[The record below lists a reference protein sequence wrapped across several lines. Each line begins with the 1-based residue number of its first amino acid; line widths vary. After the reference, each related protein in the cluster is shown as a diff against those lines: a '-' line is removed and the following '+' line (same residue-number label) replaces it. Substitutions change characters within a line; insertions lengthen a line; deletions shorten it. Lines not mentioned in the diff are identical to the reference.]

1 MPGYDPTIDPT
12 PVLGTG
18 LFDFNKAF
26 KVDPNFIVNAS
37 AGLSLRSGNIS
48 LRPQFFVDN
57 IFNKQYILKGAFFS
71 GASYGR
77 PRTFSV
83 RLTVGI

>member
-1 MPGYDPTIDPT
+1 M
-12 PVLGTG
+12 LGTG
-18 LFDFNKAF
+18 LFDFNKPF

-37 AGLSLRSGNIS
+37 AGYSINSGKTS
-48 LRPQFFVDN
+48 LRPQVFVDN
-57 IFNKQYILKGAFFS
+57 LFNSKYTLKGAFFS
-71 GASYGR
+71 GASFGR